1 MPKLNPAIRSHMRER
16 IYAFALRAVRFA
28 LPALLGL
35 AVLAPESFAARPET
49 GIWFD
54 DSGQGAV
61 EIYICTE
68 NANRLC
74 GRIVWL
80 KDPLNAEG
88 VPKHDRYNPSADL
101 QGRPICG
108 LGILGNLGLMSDGTF
123 DGGWI
128 YDPKVGKSYSAAIK
142 LAQPDK
148 LVVTGYLGVKMLGK
162 SFTWTRAPADLVRC
176 EGAPPPPM

>member
-1 MPKLNPAIRSHMRER
+1 MIQRFF
-16 IYAFALRAVRFA
+16 AFAGPAARLL
-28 LPALLGL
+28 LPALVGL
-35 AVLAPESFAARPET
+35 VAFASESSAARPET
-49 GIWFD
+49 GVWID
-54 DSGQGAV
+54 DTGQGAIEV
-61 EIYICTE
+61 YICQD

-80 KDPLNAEG
+80 KEPLNDQG
-88 VPKHDRYNPSADL
+88 QPKHDRHNPNPDL

-128 YDPKVGKSYSAAIK
+128 YDPKVGKSYSASIQ

-162 SFTWTRAPADLVRC
+162 SFTWTRAPATMTRC
-176 EGAPPPPM
+176 EGAPPPAM